1 MVSKIYVAKCVHCDP
16 DLSVFLQVFVELPLY
31 ARHLFSVLKVQR

>member
-16 DLSVFLQVFVELPLY
+16 DLSFFPQVFVELPPY
-31 ARHLFSVLKVQR
+31 ARHLSWVLKVQR